1 MTAARAE
8 PAASA
13 PSAPSAAP
21 ASWGAILSGRRGR
34 LLAGMVLT
42 ELVVAVQILIVVTV
56 LPAVERQLGGI
67 RLYGLA
73 LSVAAIAG
81 IGAAPL
87 ATAMLDRR
95 GARVVVPA
103 AALVFSFGALGA
115 GLSGA
120 MAELV
125 VARFFEGAGA
135 AALGSV
141 AVSGVASLYADAD
154 RPRVMA
160 VTQLAWVLP
169 AVAGPALGSLA
180 VATVGWRWAFTAQLP
195 LLVLAMVLVAPGLAL
210 LRPAA
215 GGRDRATATGADTD
229 EPEPG
234 ITGPSLVLVAGLLAV
249 LAGPSE
255 GGAAG
260 IALAAA
266 GAVAAALAARRIM
279 PRGMLAGRPGLPAA
293 TLAMFC
299 CAFAFFAVDGFVP
312 LLLTAVDRRGV
323 GAAGIVVTLAVLSWT
338 LGGILQ
344 ARLARRGWTPGRL
357 LRVGGVLILAGIA
370 GTALGLLRGE
380 WLAPYVAWTVG
391 GFGMGLAY
399 TGAWLAAMAS
409 RAEAAAGLAGPLVAD
424 RTGTALGA
432 GVGGVCI
439 AMATRAGL
447 GVGPGIG
454 LGLAVAAAGAIALL
468 AAARRT
474 DRSAKRG
481 PGPAG
486 GRARPSGR
494 AGKERAGGFPARDER
509 AGGARRRLDRS
520 REDAAFK
527 RAVGERAN

>member
-1 MTAARAE
+1 MTAAQAR
-8 PAASA
+8 PAAA
-13 PSAPSAAP
+13 AAP
-21 ASWGAILSGRRGR
+21 GNWAAILAGRRGR

-73 LSVAAIAG
+73 LSAAAIAG

-87 ATAMLDRR
+87 AVRMLDRF

-103 AALVFSFGALGA
+103 AALVFTCGALAA
-115 GLSGA
+115 GLSRA

-125 VARFFEGAGA
+125 AARFLEGAGA

-141 AVSGVASLYADAD
+141 AISGVASLYADAD

-160 VTQLAWVLP
+160 LGQLAWVLP
-169 AVAGPALGSLA
+169 SVAGPALGSLA

-195 LLVLAMVLVAPGLAL
+195 LLALALILVAPGLGL
-210 LRPAA
+210 LRPHVGGEGHAA
-215 GGRDRATATGADTD
+215 TEADTGRA
-229 EPEPG
+229 ESG
-234 ITGPSLVLVAGLLAV
+234 ITGPSVVLVAGLLAV
-249 LAGPSE
+249 VGGPSE

-260 IALAAA
+260 IGLAAV
-266 GAVAAALAARRIM
+266 GAAAALAAARRIM
-279 PRGMLAGRPGLPAA
+279 PRGMLAARPGLPAA

-338 LGGILQ
+338 LGGMFQ

-357 LRVGGVLILAGIA
+357 LAVGGILILTGIA
-370 GTALGLLRGE
+370 GTALGLLPGA
-380 WLAPYVAWTVG
+380 WLAPYLGWTAG

-399 TGAWLAAMAS
+399 TGAWLAAMAA
-409 RAEAAAGLAGPLVAD
+409 RGDAAAGLAGALVAD

-439 AMATRAGL
+439 ALATGAGL
-447 GVGPGIG
+447 TVGAGIG
-454 LGLAVAAAGAIALL
+454 LGLAVAAAGACALLL
-468 AAARRT
+468 AAR
-474 DRSAKRG
+474 RSA
-481 PGPAG
+481 
-486 GRARPSGR
+486 
-494 AGKERAGGFPARDER
+494 
-509 AGGARRRLDRS
+509 
-520 REDAAFK
+520 
-527 RAVGERAN
+527 